1 MFKHRKRQ
9 YLLLLFILLL
19 GLIFAGCQAE
29 ENEIDVD
36 MQEDPEQQ
44 DSYVQAE
51 GIFIGQID
59 SQSVEIEES
68 GSLKVFGLDT
78 EVDVSDIKKGSK
90 VTYTYVNKEERPII
104 QSIEGIDAPEPEII
118 QGEGRYAGRI
128 GSRSVEIEM
137 AGEHKVFSL
146 DDPVLIDEVIEGS
159 IITFSY
165 RESADRPVLL
175 TVEVLE
181 EPAEAENDETLEIED
196 KGIYIGQIDSQSVE
210 IARSRAFA
218 LGDITNIEGIADGS
232 MVAFSYTETVERP
245 TLNYLDAVDSLPEGE
260 ILAGIL
266 VGQIDSHSVEIEY
279 EQAFIIGEGVNIEEI
294 ESGSEIRFTYKE
306 GPARPVLTSVLEP

>member
-1 MFKHRKRQ
+1 MLKHCNNQ

-19 GLIFAGCQAE
+19 GLIVAGCQAE
-29 ENEIDVD
+29 ENEIDFD
-36 MQEDPEQQ
+36 MQEETEQQ

-59 SQSVEIEES
+59 SQSVEIEEA
-68 GSLKVFGLDT
+68 GSLKAFGIAA
-78 EVDVSDIKKGSK
+78 EIDVSDIKKGSK
-90 VTYTYVNKEERPII
+90 VSYTYESKEERPII
-104 QSIEGIDAPEPEII
+104 QSIEVIDAPELEII
-118 QGEGRYAGRI
+118 HGEGRYAGRI
-128 GSRSVEIEM
+128 DRRSVEIEM
-137 AGEHKVFSL
+137 AGEHKAFSL
-146 DDPVLIDEVIEGS
+146 DDPVLVDEVIEGS

-165 RESADRPVLL
+165 RESENRPILL

-181 EPAEAENDETLEIED
+181 EPAEEENNEALGIED
-196 KGIYIGQIDSQSVE
+196 KGIYIGQIDSQSIE

-218 LGDITNIEGIADGS
+218 LGDITNIEGINDGS
-232 MVAFSYTETVERP
+232 MIAFSYTETAERP
-245 TLNYLDAVDSLPEGE
+245 TLNYLEAVDSLPEGE

-294 ESGSEIRFTYKE
+294 ESGSEICFTYEE
-306 GPARPVLTSVLEP
+306 GPARPVLTAVLEP